1 MSVGRWVRAEHTHQ
15 HRRVAR
21 ELIVEA
27 PCSSMMMP
35 VKETCPQ
42 RSASS
47 HRRSHRRRMPLPV
60 KRATAPPIEHRP
72 QQRERGALQHC
83 SWERASN
90 EGLSELCC
98 CWAATFS
105 REQRRDR
112 LQLSA
117 RSEAHAPSPFARMP
131 VLMVDPTSKPM
142 TAVPGKL
149 FPQGGELGII
159 PHLQPARCTRSTYA
173 RMAG

>member
-1 MSVGRWVRAEHTHQ
+1 M
-15 HRRVAR
+15 
-21 ELIVEA
+21 EA

-60 KRATAPPIEHRP
+60 KRATAPSIEHRP

-98 CWAATFS
+98 CEAATFS

-131 VLMVDPTSKPM
+131 VLMVDPTRKPM
-142 TAVPGKL
+142 TALQGKL
-149 FPQGGELGII
+149 FPRPGVLTFI
-159 PHLQPARCTRSTYA
+159 PHQPSPPFVCSMYA
-173 RMAG
+173 RMVAQNKYTPGWGNNFPAFLTPVLT